1 MKRIKTIN
9 EFLGFSAKEKEN
21 KQLKKD
27 IENLKIEISKF
38 NWLRIVAQPAAN
50 NKSNEAIRD
59 LSRIRVNQAKQEL
72 PLLYKLLPELF
83 EFKPGGTNAAH
94 CHFRMNNQHN
104 EPYGEAYEG
113 IVPANFNFIVDPNT
127 RTVENTDETRE
138 RASKFIMSKIN
149 QKYNLKF

>member
-72 PLLYKLLPELF
+72 PLLYKL
-83 EFKPGGTNAAH
+83 
-94 CHFRMNNQHN
+94 
-104 EPYGEAYEG
+104 
-113 IVPANFNFIVDPNT
+113 
-127 RTVENTDETRE
+127 
-138 RASKFIMSKIN
+138 
-149 QKYNLKF
+149 